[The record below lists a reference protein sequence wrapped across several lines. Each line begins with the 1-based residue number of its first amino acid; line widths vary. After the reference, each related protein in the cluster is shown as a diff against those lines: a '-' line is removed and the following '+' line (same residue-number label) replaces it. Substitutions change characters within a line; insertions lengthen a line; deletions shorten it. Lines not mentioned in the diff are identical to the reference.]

1 MMARAEENRWGVILV
16 APAGQRLPEDDAGFV
31 AFIAS
36 LGDAGLDV
44 LARANPLS
52 SILRYGSTPNRM
64 MHFEAVTDW
73 PQGLVA
79 LGDSVCTL
87 DPYFGLGMTLA
98 ARGAALLRRCLEQE
112 GGVAFSAI
120 GFQRQLAELNA
131 EPWQRATGRVADRA
145 ASMDANSRLGHLY
158 ESAPA
163 DPAAAHA
170 LVALQH
176 LLRPGEIHREVAG

>member
-1 MMARAEENRWGVILV
+1 
-16 APAGQRLPEDDAGFV
+16 
-31 AFIAS
+31 
-36 LGDAGLDV
+36 LGDAGLEQV
-44 LARANPLS
+44 LARAHPIS
-52 SILRYGSTPNRM
+52 SILRYGSTANRM
-64 MHFEAVTDW
+64 MHLEAVADW

-112 GGVAFSAI
+112 GVALSAI

-145 ASMDANSRLGHLY
+145 ASRDANSRLGHLY

-163 DPAAAHA
+163 NPAAAHA
-170 LVALQH
+170 LIALQH
-176 LLRPGEIHREVAG
+176 LLRPGEIQGEVAG